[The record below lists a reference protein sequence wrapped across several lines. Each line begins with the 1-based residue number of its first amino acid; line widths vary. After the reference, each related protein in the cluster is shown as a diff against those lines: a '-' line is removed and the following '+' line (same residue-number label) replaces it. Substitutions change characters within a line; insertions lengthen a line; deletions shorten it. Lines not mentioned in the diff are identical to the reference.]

1 MISKLLKI
9 GFSVLGVL
17 VVIFLAIN
25 AYIVLSAQSDLY
37 TKVDDVPVKQTALVL
52 GAQVRGNTA
61 SAILS
66 DRLETAA
73 ELYRAKK
80 VQKILVSGDH
90 GGPYYDEVDVM
101 RKNLLTQGI
110 PAHDI
115 FMDHAGFDTYDS
127 VYRAR
132 EIFGVES
139 VIIVSQT
146 FHLPRALFIGKAL
159 GVDAVGM
166 SANRQEYR
174 WSTIIRNNARESL
187 ARIKALG
194 DVLRHA
200 QPTYLGEPIP
210 IMGDGTV
217 TNTK

>member
-9 GFSVLGVL
+9 GFSALAVLI
-17 VVIFLAIN
+17 VIFLAIN
-25 AYIVLSAQSDLY
+25 AYIVLSAQSSLY
-37 TKVDDVPVKQTALVL
+37 TEFSEVPAKQAALVL

-73 ELYRAKK
+73 ELYREKK

-90 GGPYYDEVDVM
+90 GSKYYDEVDVM
-101 RKNLLTQGI
+101 RKNLLAEGI
-110 PAHDI
+110 PAQDI

-127 VYRAR
+127 VYRAK

-146 FHLPRALFIGKAL
+146 FHLPRALFIAQAL

-194 DVLRHA
+194 DILRNA
-200 QPTYLGEPIP
+200 KPLAMGDSIP
-210 IMGDGTV
+210 ITGDGTV
-217 TNTK
+217 TNAK

>member
-1 MISKLLKI
+1 MISRLLKI

-25 AYIVLSAQSDLY
+25 AYIVLSAQSSLY
-37 TKVDDVPVKQTALVL
+37 TVIGDVPAKQAALVL

-61 SAILS
+61 SAILN
-66 DRLETAA
+66 DRLVTAA
-73 ELYRAKK
+73 ELYKTKK
-80 VQKILVSGDH
+80 AQKILVSGDH
-90 GGPYYDEVDVM
+90 GSKYYDEVDVM
-101 RKNLLTQGI
+101 RKNLLAQGI
-110 PAHDI
+110 PPHDI

-146 FHLPRALFIGKAL
+146 FHLPRALFIAKAL

-194 DVLRHA
+194 DVLRDA
-200 QPTYLGEPIP
+200 KPTYLGEPIP
-210 IMGDGTV
+210 ITGDGTV

>member
-9 GFSVLGVL
+9 GFSALAVLI
-17 VVIFLAIN
+17 VIFLAIN
-25 AYIVLSAQSDLY
+25 AYIVLSAQSSLY
-37 TKVDDVPVKQTALVL
+37 TEFSEVPAKQAALVL

-73 ELYRAKK
+73 ELYREKK

-90 GGPYYDEVDVM
+90 GSKYYDEVDVM
-101 RKNLLTQGI
+101 RKNLLAEGI
-110 PAHDI
+110 PAQDI

-127 VYRAR
+127 VYRAK

-146 FHLPRALFIGKAL
+146 FHLPRALFIADAL

-194 DVLRHA
+194 DILRNA
-200 QPTYLGEPIP
+200 KPLTMGDSIP
-210 IMGDGTV
+210 ITGDGTV
-217 TNTK
+217 TNAK

>member
-9 GFSVLGVL
+9 GFSALAVLI
-17 VVIFLAIN
+17 VIFLAIN
-25 AYIVLSAQSDLY
+25 AYIVLSAQSSLY
-37 TKVDDVPVKQTALVL
+37 TEFNEVPAKQTALVL

-66 DRLETAA
+66 DRLATAA
-73 ELYRAKK
+73 TLYKEKK

-90 GGPYYDEVDVM
+90 GSKYYDEVDVM
-101 RKNLLTQGI
+101 RKNLLAEGI
-110 PAHDI
+110 PAQDI

-127 VYRAR
+127 VYRAK

-146 FHLPRALFIGKAL
+146 FHLPRALFIADAL
-159 GVDAVGM
+159 EVDAVGM

-194 DVLRHA
+194 DILRNA
-200 QPTYLGEPIP
+200 KPLAMGDSIP
-210 IMGDGTV
+210 ITGDGTV
-217 TNTK
+217 TNAK